1 MIGPEIITLG
11 CRLNIAESE
20 AIREMASGQDDLI
33 VVNSCAVTGEAVR
46 QARQAIRR
54 AARARP
60 DARIVVTGCAAQT
73 DPAMFAAMP
82 EVAMVLGNREKM
94 EAGSYASPSQAPF
107 ASGEVEKSVRAKAR
121 TGIVPPLDFA
131 RRAFSTSLEPNGL
144 RGMDE
149 ANGEGVFG
157 PKIRVADIMAVRD
170 TAPHMASAF
179 ADHARAF
186 LEVQNGC
193 DHRCTFCIIPYGRGN
208 SRSVPAGAVIDK
220 VKALVDAGYGEIVL
234 TGVDVTSYGPDLPG
248 SPSLG
253 LLVERILTAVP
264 DLPRLRLSSIDS
276 VEIDDRLF
284 DLVARHPRMMP
295 HLHLS
300 LQAGDDMIL
309 KRMKRRHSR
318 ADAVRIVERIKAARP
333 DISIGADII
342 AGFPTED
349 ETMFAGS
356 LALVKDCAIV
366 HGHIFP
372 YSPRPGTPA
381 ARMPQVDRVAIKDRA
396 ARLRAACADQRNAWL
411 QSLVGTRQQ
420 VLVERDGLTGH
431 AENFAPVR
439 FRDTR
444 PACRVATT
452 SIVALEN
459 GALIAQEAA

>member
-1 MIGPEIITLG
+1 MPGPDIITMG

-20 AIREMASGQDDLI
+20 AIRDMAAGQDDLI
-33 VVNSCAVTGEAVR
+33 VVNSCAVTAEAVR
-46 QARQAIRR
+46 QTRQAIRR
-54 AARARP
+54 AKRERP
-60 DARIVVTGCAAQT
+60 DARILVTGCAAQT
-73 DPAMFAAMP
+73 EPQTFAAMA
-82 EVAMVLGNREKM
+82 EVDGVIGNREKM
-94 EAGSYASPSQAPF
+94 EAATYLPSSQRRLGSQAIGRDVGPEMPAF
-107 ASGEVEKSVRAKAR
+107 ASMAEKVR
-121 TGIVPPLDFA
+121 V
-131 RRAFSTSLEPNGL
+131 S
-144 RGMDE
+144 
-149 ANGEGVFG
+149 
-157 PKIRVADIMAVRD
+157 DIMAVRD

-220 VKALVDAGYGEIVL
+220 AKQLVDAGYSEIVL

-253 LLVERILTAVP
+253 LLIERILKGVP

-276 VEIDDRLF
+276 VEIDERLF
-284 DLVARHPRMMP
+284 DLIAHEPRMMP

-309 KRMKRRHSR
+309 KRMKRRHGR
-318 ADAVRIVERIKAARP
+318 ADAIAIVQRVKAARP

-349 ETMFAGS
+349 DAMFENS
-356 LALVKDCAIV
+356 LRLVNECDIV

-372 YSPRPGTPA
+372 YSPRAGTPA
-381 ARMPQVDRVAIKDRA
+381 ARMPQVDRTTIKARA
-396 ARLRAACADQRNAWL
+396 ARLRDACAARRDDWL
-411 QSLVGTRQQ
+411 RSLIGATQS
-420 VLVERDGLTGH
+420 VLVERSGMSGH

-439 FRDTR
+439 FASAQ
-444 PACRVATT
+444 PPS
-452 SIVALEN
+452 SIVRATITGLEN
-459 GALIAQEAA
+459 GALIAQEAQQ